1 MLVFSSERPQN
12 SPGTKENQSTIKT
25 LALTL
30 TALGVAQVLLSAQY
44 PIINNQPA
52 SRAVWA
58 GGNVTLAVGVSNAGE
73 FSYQWQLNTTNLP
86 SAIITT
92 VAGNGKM
99 NYSGDGGAA
108 TNASLSCFSVAVDG
122 SGNLFVA
129 DGNNNRIRKVDTN
142 GVITTLAGS
151 GTPGHLG
158 DGGAATN
165 ANLYQPT
172 GVVVDGSGNLFIA
185 DHFHYLIRKVGTNGI
200 ITTVAGNG
208 GGGYSGDGGAA
219 TNASLYQPFGVAVDA
234 LGNLFIADDDNSRIR
249 KVGTNG
255 IITTVAGNG
264 TLSYCGDGG
273 AATNACLNWPAG
285 VTVDAF
291 GNLFIADEF
300 NNRVRKV
307 DTNGIITTVA
317 GGGHNGLGDG
327 DAATNASLDLPYG
340 VAVDASGNLLIADS
354 INHRI
359 RKVDTNGIITT
370 VAGGGLSGLGD
381 GSAATSAAL
390 WLPDGVA
397 ADASGNLFIAD
408 EGANRIRKVTNTQQ
422 GRLCR

>member
-1 MLVFSSERPQN
+1 M
-12 SPGTKENQSTIKT
+12 
-25 LALTL
+25 
-30 TALGVAQVLLSAQY
+30 
-44 PIINNQPA
+44 
-52 SRAVWA
+52 
-58 GGNVTLAVGVSNAGE
+58 
-73 FSYQWQLNTTNLP
+73 
-86 SAIITT
+86 
-92 VAGNGKM
+92 
-99 NYSGDGGAA
+99 
-108 TNASLSCFSVAVDG
+108 
-122 SGNLFVA
+122 
-129 DGNNNRIRKVDTN
+129 
-142 GVITTLAGS
+142 
-151 GTPGHLG
+151 
-158 DGGAATN
+158 
-165 ANLYQPT
+165 
-172 GVVVDGSGNLFIA
+172 
-185 DHFHYLIRKVGTNGI
+185 
-200 ITTVAGNG
+200 
-208 GGGYSGDGGAA
+208 
-219 TNASLYQPFGVAVDA
+219 
-234 LGNLFIADDDNSRIR
+234 
-249 KVGTNG
+249 
-255 IITTVAGNG
+255 
-264 TLSYCGDGG
+264 G

-408 EGANRIRKVTNTQQ
+408 EGANSIRKVTNTQQ

>member
-1 MLVFSSERPQN
+1 M
-12 SPGTKENQSTIKT
+12 KT

-44 PIINNQPA
+44 PIITNQPA

-92 VAGNGKM
+92 VAGNGKG

-185 DHFHYLIRKVGTNGI
+185 DHFHYLIRKVDTNGI
-200 ITTVAGNG
+200 ITTVAGGGHNG
-208 GGGYSGDGGAA
+208 LGDGGAA
-219 TNASLYQPFGVAVDA
+219 TNASLYQPSGVAVDA
-234 LGNLFIADDDNSRIR
+234 LGNLFIADDYNSRIR
-249 KVGTNG
+249 KVDTNG

-273 AATNACLNWPAG
+273 AATNACLNWPVG
-285 VTVDAF
+285 VTIDAF
-291 GNLFIADEF
+291 DNLFIADEF

-317 GGGHNGLGDG
+317 GGGHNGFGDG
-327 DAATNASLDLPYG
+327 DAATNAYFNLPYG

-354 INHRI
+354 INSRI

-370 VAGGGLSGLGD
+370 VAGGGLRACLKSQ
-381 GSAATSAAL
+381 
-390 WLPDGVA
+390 
-397 ADASGNLFIAD
+397 LFSQTA
-408 EGANRIRKVTNTQQ
+408 
-422 GRLCR
+422 